1 MREHRREA
9 DPVLQCRGDLPR
21 YLRTVAWPC
30 GCGPLPPRALS
41 GWPLSAPWISSGQ
54 WPSGVGRVARPL
66 DATPGT
72 PLEDDCSGRP
82 VELLRGSPGGAC
94 SPSSV
99 DGWRDGS
106 LRLHPHPSRRFF
118 AHRLLQGQRLTA
130 FCSTNRAR
138 TVPRPNACPTPGRCS
153 ERRSSAY
160 SSGISLPRVMSGTG
174 DVRDSS

>member
-9 DPVLQCRGDLPR
+9 DPVLQCRGDLPT
-21 YLRTVAWPC
+21 YLRTLY
-30 GCGPLPPRALS
+30 GPA
-41 GWPLSAPWISSGQ
+41 
-54 WPSGVGRVARPL
+54 GVGRCRQGLSVDGLCRRRGFPVTSGPAGWGGSPAHWMPRRGP
-66 DATPGT
+66 

-82 VELLRGSPGGAC
+82 ELLRGSPGGAC

-118 AHRLLQGQRLTA
+118 AHRLLQGQRHTA

-160 SSGISLPRVMSGTG
+160 SSGISLLRVMSGTG